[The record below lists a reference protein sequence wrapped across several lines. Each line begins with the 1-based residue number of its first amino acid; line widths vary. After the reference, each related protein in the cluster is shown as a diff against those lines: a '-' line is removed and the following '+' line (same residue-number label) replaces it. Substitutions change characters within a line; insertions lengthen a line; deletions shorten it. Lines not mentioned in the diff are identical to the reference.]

1 VGAKCPSARK
11 IELKVHCFDNF
22 LVNEPATADFI
33 RENFGREVAIG
44 ASTRDLFDRQVA
56 PIREML
62 EVHQG
67 DFLTASWPR
76 TPIELLL
83 VDIAKSPQLWARVMT
98 EMFPSLIPGVS
109 LVVHQ
114 DYHHPW
120 LPHIHIAM
128 EQLHQHFELIIPR
141 VESSAVFLC
150 KSRITEE
157 EISQIIFNQPS
168 TAEQLAIFDRSLE
181 RVPIEERSILEMTK
195 IVLRGLLG
203 EDIPRLRRDLEA
215 LKHKSMNTAGIDPVQ
230 ARDFGWIE
238 ALFLSPDAP
247 AHGGGLDYLSKLGR

>member
-1 VGAKCPSARK
+1 M
-11 IELKVHCFDNF
+11 
-22 LVNEPATADFI
+22 VNESVTADFI
-33 RENFGREVAIG
+33 RENFGQGIAIG
-44 ASTRDLFDRQVA
+44 GSTRDLFDRQVE
-56 PIREML
+56 PIRGML

-67 DFLTASWPR
+67 DFLSANWPR

-83 VDIAKSPQLWARVMT
+83 VDIAKSPRLWARVMT

-157 EISQIIFNQPS
+157 EISQIIFNLPG

-203 EDIPRLRRDLEA
+203 EDIPHLRRDLEA

-230 ARDFGWIE
+230 ARDFEWIE